1 LLANS
6 EYCFKID
13 IEVEW
18 FGLTSKLTKGTI

>member
-1 LLANS
+1 MHFLLANS

-18 FGLTSKLTKGTI
+18 FGLTSKLT